1 MEQRS
6 HVVDRTGSTDAL
18 LRLGNDLMDRGEAA
32 GAIETYRR
40 LISLVPQFGPAYRN
54 LALALEED
62 GRLDEA
68 LSACGQAIEHQPDD
82 LEAYLIMAKLL
93 LKLERTDEAVA
104 IYRLAAVAM
113 PERSDVHA
121 SLAAALTRLGCLD
134 EASLACRTAID
145 LSPDNAGAHL
155 NFGIILARRDDLEGA
170 AEAFR
175 TAAGLAPNAPEG
187 FTNLGTTLSS
197 LGRSEAAIEA
207 SARAINLR
215 PDDPVLHYNHAV
227 LLLLAGQFEPGLREF
242 EWRLAH
248 PDPRFRPRA
257 FEAPRWKGEL
267 RNGRTLLIH
276 AEQGLGDTLHFARFV
291 SAAARTGGPV
301 IVQVQPPLVEL
312 LRDSLDVTVIS
323 RDAPLPPFDLQVP
336 LMSLPHALGTTIE
349 TIPADLPYLK
359 AAPAKTR
366 EWQQRLAAFSALKV
380 GVVWAGNPSHR
391 QDQKR
396 SLPAAAILPRLLL
409 PGVQLLSLQKDVRA
423 GDRAVLAQLG
433 EHVIDLAPH
442 LADFADTAAAV
453 SALDLVIS
461 VDTAVAHLA
470 AASAKPTW
478 ILLPHVLDWR
488 WFYDRA
494 DTPWYPTARLFRQPR
509 PQDWASVLDRLAVEL
524 QRAAAGVS
532 PEPDRTRPI
541 DAM

>member
-32 GAIETYRR
+32 GAVETYRK
-40 LISLVPQFGPAYRN
+40 LIALVPQFGPAYRN

-68 LSACGQAIEHQPDD
+68 LLACGQAIEHQPDD

-93 LKLERTDEAVA
+93 LKLERIDEAVA
-104 IYRLAAVAM
+104 IYRLAAEAM
-113 PERSDVHA
+113 PGRSDVHA

-134 EASLACRTAID
+134 EAAAACRIAID
-145 LSPDNAGAHL
+145 LAPDNAGAHL

-170 AEAFR
+170 TEAFR
-175 TAAGLAPNAPEG
+175 RAAGLAPNAPEG

-197 LGRSEAAIEA
+197 LGRSAAAIEA
-207 SARAINLR
+207 SARAIALR
-215 PDDPVLHYNHAV
+215 PNDPVLHYNHAV
-227 LLLLAGQFEPGLREF
+227 LLLLAEQFELGFREF

-248 PDPRFRPRA
+248 PDPRFRPRD
-257 FEAPRWKGEL
+257 FEASRWKGEP
-267 RNGRTLLIH
+267 RDRKTLLIH

-291 SAAARTGGPV
+291 SAAAKTGGPV
-301 IVQVQPPLVEL
+301 ILQAQPPLVEL
-312 LRDSLDVTVIS
+312 LRDSLDDVTVIS

-336 LMSLPHALGTTIE
+336 LMSLPHELGTTIA
-349 TIPADLPYLK
+349 TIPADMPYLK
-359 AAPAKTR
+359 AAPTKAR
-366 EWQQRLAAFSALKV
+366 EWQQRLAAFSGLKV
-380 GVVWAGNPSHR
+380 GIVWSGNPSHR

-396 SLPAAAILPRLLL
+396 SLPAAAILPRLQL
-409 PGVQLLSLQKDVRA
+409 PGVQLFSLQKDIRDS
-423 GDRAVLAQLG
+423 DRAVLAGLG
-433 EHVIDLAPH
+433 EHVVDLAPQ

-470 AASAKPTW
+470 AALAKPTW

-509 PQDWASVLDRLAVEL
+509 PLDWASVLDRLAVEL
-524 QRAAAGVS
+524 PHAASG
-532 PEPDRTRPI
+532 
-541 DAM
+541 